1 MALRLEMIKILQ
13 VHKVECCLMN
23 GFLGGKETRL
33 NIPMT
38 QALGGGEEDVG
49 NIHQIPNQ
57 GIHSDYLS
65 GSTVSNMF
73 ARSQT

>member
-38 QALGGGEEDVG
+38 QALGGGRG
-49 NIHQIPNQ
+49 
-57 GIHSDYLS
+57 GC
-65 GSTVSNMF
+65 
-73 ARSQT
+73 R

>member
-1 MALRLEMIKILQ
+1 MAFRLETVKILQ

-33 NIPMT
+33 NIPKT
-38 QALGGGEEDVG
+38 EALGGKNVG

-57 GIHSDYLS
+57 GIHSDYLT
-65 GSTVSNMF
+65 GSTVNNMF
-73 ARSQT
+73 ARSHT